1 MLTKMLIDLA
11 FGLLTGLFSLIPN
24 ISWNVPVSVVSGVTQ
39 FFHVIFYIVPMD
51 TVFAIASIVIAL
63 HSFRIVIALIKT
75 LWDVLPFA

>member
-11 FGLLTGLFSLIPN
+11 FGLLTGLFSLIPD